1 MAAAEQKK
9 SYAIIKAF
17 KGLNTKANRTA
28 IEKEEFSW
36 LENAM
41 PIGSGNIR
49 IVASQSN
56 VTYASNSSNNIST
69 TSNVTSLYSTNINL
83 TDYLVAFEDD
93 GRAEYVSLTST
104 GSGNTTGSIATTST
118 FSTSGVTGAQY
129 KNQYFIIGD
138 PSKGVFAWDGTNINK
153 IGSIGLIGV
162 TNGGSGYTEAPN
174 VVIDA
179 APAGGVNATAVAFV
193 TTGAGG
199 VSSVTVGTVG
209 SGYTSLPTITIDPP
223 TVVGGITAQAV
234 ATISGGAVVAI
245 TVTNAGSG
253 YLTAPGVTITGG
265 GGSSAAATA
274 KLVTGQ
280 VSSIALTNAGAGY
293 TSPPN
298 VIITGGGGTNA
309 NAIASLITFATGTVS
324 ILVTSGGAGYSSTPS
339 VTIGDGSGWSTRAT
353 ATAIMSGN
361 TVSQIIMTN
370 NGAGY
375 TNTSNVTVTFSG
387 SPTTAATA
395 IAVVNNN
402 PIVDVATFSGRTWI
416 AQGRTVTYSA
426 STSPFDFTSVS
437 AGSITLTDETLHG
450 NITAIFSA
458 NNFLYVFGE
467 DSINVFSDLRVSS
480 TGSTLFTNTNVSA
493 SVGTKRIYAIF
504 PYFRSL
510 LFMNDYGIYAL
521 VGSTTSKLSDP
532 LDGIFPYIDFTK
544 PVTGGQVLIN
554 NILCAAFNFY
564 VSSTLTLGPSP
575 SRYIQAV
582 FFEKKWF
589 ITSQG
594 DALNYVASV
603 PVGGVISL
611 YGVTSKQLYK
621 LYGNATANIAS
632 YIQTA
637 LDPMGDSIRTKQAL
651 KFGIEAT
658 VANAATFT
666 VTVDSESGS
675 SPTYTLSNSV
685 LWTNNAG
692 NTIGWINNS
701 SVAIAWS
708 SQNGYY
714 LYKTDAQQ
722 YGKYLGLTQTSNSA
736 GFVVNTFEFE
746 HELRVRF

>member
-1 MAAAEQKK
+1 
-9 SYAIIKAF
+9 
-17 KGLNTKANRTA
+17 
-28 IEKEEFSW
+28 
-36 LENAM
+36 
-41 PIGSGNIR
+41 
-49 IVASQSN
+49 V
-56 VTYASNSSNNIST
+56 
-69 TSNVTSLYSTNINL
+69 
-83 TDYLVAFEDD
+83 
-93 GRAEYVSLTST
+93 
-104 GSGNTTGSIATTST
+104 
-118 FSTSGVTGAQY
+118 
-129 KNQYFIIGD
+129 
-138 PSKGVFAWDGTNINK
+138 
-153 IGSIGLIGV
+153 
-162 TNGGSGYTEAPN
+162 
-174 VVIDA
+174 
-179 APAGGVNATAVAFV
+179 AGGT
-193 TTGAGG
+193 
-199 VSSVTVGTVG
+199 
-209 SGYTSLPTITIDPP
+209 
-223 TVVGGITAQAV
+223 TAQAV
-234 ATISGGAVVAI
+234 ATISGGIVVAV
-245 TVTNAGSG
+245 TVTNPGSG
-253 YLTAPGVTITGG
+253 YLTAPSVTFSS
-265 GGSSAAATA
+265 GSASATA
-274 KLVTGQ
+274 VLVTGQ
-280 VSSIALTNAGAGY
+280 VTSIALTNAGAGY

-298 VIITGGGGTNA
+298 VVFSGGGGSGSNA
-309 NAIASLITFATGTVS
+309 VTSLITFATGTVS
-324 ILVTSGGAGYSSTPS
+324 VFVTSGGAVYTNAASTV
-339 VTIGDGSGWSTRAT
+339 VTFAGSGSSA
-353 ATAIMSGN
+353 AGTAILSGG
-361 TVSQIIMTN
+361 TVSQVIMTN
-370 NGAGY
+370 PGTGY
-375 TNTSNVTVTFSG
+375 TSNTTVTITGGGAS
-387 SPTTAATA
+387 TNATA
-395 IAVVNNN
+395 IAITNTD
-402 PIVDVATFSGRTWI
+402 PIVSVATFSGRTWV
-416 AQGRTVTYSA
+416 AAGRTVYYSA

-450 NITAIFSA
+450 IITALYSA
-458 NNFLYVFGE
+458 NNFLYVFGD

-480 TGSTLFTNTNVSA
+480 TGATLFTNTNVSA

-611 YGVTSKQLYK
+611 YGVTSKQLFR
-621 LYGNATANIAS
+621 LYNNQTGNVAS

-658 VANAATFT
+658 VANSATFT

-675 SPTYTLSNSV
+675 SPPYTLSNSV
-685 LWTNNAG
+685 IWTNNAG
-692 NTIGWINNS
+692 STISWTNNS
-701 SVAIAWS
+701 SVVIAWS

>member
-1 MAAAEQKK
+1 MASAEQKK

-41 PIGSGNIR
+41 PVGSGNIR
-49 IVASQSN
+49 IVSSQSN
-56 VTYASNSSNNIST
+56 VTYASNSSNNIV
-69 TSNVTSLYSTNINL
+69 TSANVTSLYSANINL

-93 GRAEYVSLTST
+93 GRAEYVSLVAST
-104 GSGNTTGSIATTST
+104 GSGNTTGNVATTGT
-118 FSTSGVTGAQY
+118 FSNSGVTGAQY

-138 PSKGVFAWDGTNINK
+138 PSKGVFAWDGTNTNK
-153 IGSIGLIGV
+153 IGSVGSIGV

-174 VVIDA
+174 VVIAA
-179 APAGGVNATAVAFV
+179 APSGGVNATAVAFV

-199 VSSVTVGTVG
+199 VSAITVG
-209 SGYTSLPTITIDPP
+209 SGGTGYTSLPTITISPP
-223 TVVGGITAQAV
+223 TVAGGTTAQAV
-234 ATISGGAVVAI
+234 ATISGGIVVAV
-245 TVTNAGSG
+245 TVTNPGSG
-253 YLTAPGVTITGG
+253 YLTAPSVTFSS
-265 GGSSAAATA
+265 GSASATA
-274 KLVTGQ
+274 VLVTGQ
-280 VSSIALTNAGAGY
+280 VTSIALTNAGAGY
-293 TSPPN
+293 TSPPS
-298 VIITGGGGTNA
+298 VTITGGGGSGA
-309 NAIASLITFATGTVS
+309 NAISSLITFATGTVS
-324 ILVTSGGAGYSSTPS
+324 VLVTSGGAGYTN
-339 VTIGDGSGWSTRAT
+339 A
-353 ATAIMSGN
+353 AN
-361 TVSQIIMTN
+361 TV
-370 NGAGY
+370 
-375 TNTSNVTVTFSG
+375 VTFSG
-387 SPTTAATA
+387 SGSSAAGTAILSGGTVAQVIMTNPGTGYTSNTTVTISGGGASTNATA
-395 IAVVNNN
+395 IAITNTD
-402 PIVDVATFSGRTWI
+402 PIVSVATFSGRTWV
-416 AQGRTVTYSA
+416 AAGRTVYYSA

-450 NITAIFSA
+450 IITALYSA
-458 NNFLYVFGE
+458 NNFLYVFGD

-480 TGSTLFTNTNVSA
+480 TGATLFTNTNVSA

-594 DALNYVASV
+594 NALNYVASV

-658 VANAATFT
+658 VSNSATFT